1 MMQDPISDILTRI
14 RNAQAVAKKEVTV
27 SLSKLKLSIAKVLKT
42 EGYIVDYHEENN
54 LNKRQLIIVLKYHER
69 KPVISK
75 IKRVSSPS
83 LRVYKGKNALPIVNN
98 GLGIS
103 IISTSKGVMSDRQ
116 ARCLGE
122 GGEVI
127 CYVN

>member
-1 MMQDPISDILTRI
+1 MQDPISDILTRI

-27 SLSKLKLSIAKVLKT
+27 PLSKLKLSIAKVLKT
-42 EGYIVDYHEENN
+42 EGYVIDYYQRSN
-54 LNKRQLIIVLKYHER
+54 LTKRQLMIILKYHAG
-69 KPVISK
+69 KPVISNLR
-75 IKRVSSPS
+75 RVSSPA
-83 LRVYKGKNALPIVNN
+83 LRVYKGKNELPTVNS
-98 GLGIS
+98 GLGIA

-127 CYVN
+127 CYVS